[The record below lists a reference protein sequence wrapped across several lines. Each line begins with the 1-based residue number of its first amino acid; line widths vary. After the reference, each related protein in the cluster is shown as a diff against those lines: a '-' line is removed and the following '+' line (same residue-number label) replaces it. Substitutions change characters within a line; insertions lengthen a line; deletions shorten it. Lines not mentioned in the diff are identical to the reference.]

1 VKARRNLSTI
11 AIAVTVAAIASFS
24 LGLSQTKPQAVI
36 RVLSSNGVKA
46 AVEELQAGAERA
58 IGRPLA
64 IEFNT
69 TASLRQRIEAGQA
82 FDVALLTRDA
92 IDALIE
98 SGKIARTSRTT
109 LARSGVGVGYRSGAA
124 KPDVR
129 TSSALKQALLRAQSV
144 AYTRDGASR
153 ATIDVML
160 DRMGIARELES
171 KTLFEPAGQSPL
183 RVAEGKAELVLT
195 LISEILPVRGV
206 ELAGPLPSEFQN
218 YVAFEAALA
227 ASTKNTD
234 TSKMLIQFLTT
245 ASAAQV
251 FKAKGMEV
259 GK

>member
-1 VKARRNLSTI
+1 MT
-11 AIAVTVAAIASFS
+11 VTVAAIASFL
-24 LGLSQTKPQAVI
+24 LGFSRATPQAGL

-69 TASLRQRIEAGQA
+69 TASLRQRIEAGEA
-82 FDVALLTRDA
+82 FDVAILTREA
-92 IDALIE
+92 IDALIQT
-98 SGKIARTSRTT
+98 GKIARTSRAA

-124 KPDVR
+124 RPDVR
-129 TSSALKQALLRAQSV
+129 TSSALKQTLLRAQSL

-153 ATIDVML
+153 ATIDAML
-160 DRMGIARELES
+160 NRMGITKELES
-171 KTLFEPAGQSPL
+171 RTLFEPAGQSPL

-195 LISEILPVRGV
+195 LISEILPVRGI

-218 YVAFEAALA
+218 YVAFEAGLA

-234 TSKMLIQFLTT
+234 AGKTLIQFLTT

-259 GK
+259 GN